1 MKDGK
6 SAKVAV
12 GFKVKAVNRQEH
24 SIMQTV
30 TRVYDTYGQARQVV
44 ADLEES
50 GIRSSDINLIANKYI
65 CDETARIEEASA
77 AGPAAGVGAALGGT
91 AGLLAG
97 LGVIAIPGLGP
108 VIAAGALAATAV
120 GAAAGAVTGG
130 VIGTLVSA
138 GVPDEEAHVYCEAV
152 RRGGTLVSV
161 RAADSS
167 MAVVQQIMSRHRP
180 IDPAERRGTYRGQ
193 GWTRFDPAA
202 APYRPTQ
209 AEIDRLRTPYRNQ

>member
-1 MKDGK
+1 
-6 SAKVAV
+6 
-12 GFKVKAVNRQEH
+12 
-24 SIMQTV
+24 MQTI
-30 TRVYDTYGQARQVV
+30 THVYDTYGQARQVV
-44 ADLEES
+44 ADLEAA
-50 GIRSSDINLIANKYI
+50 GIKSSDINLIANRYV
-65 CDETARIEEASA
+65 CDETARLDERSA

-108 VIAAGALAATAV
+108 VVAAGALAATAA

-130 VIGTLVSA
+130 VVGALVSS
-138 GVPDEEAHVYCEAV
+138 GVPEEEAHVYCEAV

-161 RAADSS
+161 RTADDR
-167 MAVVQQIMSRHRP
+167 VGPVQQIMTRHRP
-180 IDPAERRGTYRGQ
+180 IDPIERRGAYSGQ

-209 AEIDRLRTPYRNQ
+209 AEIDRLRTPYQN